1 MATPTTPYLVS
12 GTTSDSFGNNI
23 SDVQIV
29 FTTSQGSDLI
39 TSNDSGQYIYDLGN
53 IGYTVGE
60 TVTYSAKD
68 KFKNELLS
76 GTFVISGASTT
87 LNLGLEVR
95 TDRATLS
102 ANRTVHISNIGGEVV
117 STDNPFPVIIN
128 KIPVGDG
135 SLVLSYNA
143 SNLLTKIVKTIKGD
157 TYTRTLGYDSSNN
170 LTSVSEWVKS

>member
-1 MATPTTPYLVS
+1 MVTPTTPYLVS

-68 KFKNELLS
+68 KFTKPSKE
-76 GTFVISGASTT
+76 GETAKVMFST
-87 LNLGLEVR
+87 
-95 TDRATLS
+95 S
-102 ANRTVHISNIGGEVV
+102 S
-117 STDNPFPVIIN
+117 SP
-128 KIPVGDG
+128 
-135 SLVLSYNA
+135 SL
-143 SNLLTKIVKTIKGD
+143 
-157 TYTRTLGYDSSNN
+157 
-170 LTSVSEWVKS
+170 